1 MVDTCDIKIANG
13 TEHPIFNEEFL
24 QYTTPLK
31 NNPGK
36 AFQFDRCHKYS
47 IINDYNSSSIN
58 GTDNEE
64 TLNSCLAERF
74 DNNKIISCDNY
85 IFDKQYF
92 HSTIVTE
99 FNLWCN
105 YEWLVQIVQ
114 MLFFFGV
121 LVGAIVNGILADKF
135 SSFSI
140 LLFN

>member
-1 MVDTCDIKIANG
+1 METCDSKTITTNG
-13 TEHPIFNEEFL
+13 TEHQIFNEEFL

-36 AFQFDRCHKYS
+36 SFQFDRCHKYS

-58 GTDNEE
+58 GTDNG

-74 DNNKIISCDNY
+74 DINKIIACDNY
-85 IFDKQYF
+85 LFDKQYF

-105 YEWLVQIVQ
+105 DEWLVQIVQ

-135 SSFSI
+135 SSFKF
-140 LLFN
+140 LL